1 MREEKWIWFDMDG
14 TIADLYSVDG
24 WLEDLL
30 AFNTRPYEQAK
41 IMYNQ
46 LSLLEVMAEL
56 KKELRPEFIN
66 RIDEIFVFH
75 KLNDNEISQIIISW
89 GSKARNEE
97 YDEMVTKAKKEWL
110 EKTLLNILLDKV
122 IVTQYG
128 VCKADTCRPYG
139 YGILV
144 DDEKPNRDSW
154 DLGETI
160 NANENILKSLWEL
173 VK

>member
-56 KKELRPEFIN
+56 KYKGY
-66 RIDEIFVFH
+66 
-75 KLNDNEISQIIISW
+75 KLGIISW

-128 VCKADTCRPYG
+128 VCKADPCF
-139 YGILV
+139 
-144 DDEKPNRDSW
+144 
-154 DLGETI
+154 
-160 NANENILKSLWEL
+160 
-173 VK
+173 

>member
-14 TIADLYSVDG
+14 TIADLYSVEG

-30 AFNTRPYEQAK
+30 AFNTRPYAEAK
-41 IMYNQ
+41 MMYNQ
-46 LSLLEVMAEL
+46 LSLLEIMAEL
-56 KKELRPEFIN
+56 KCKGY
-66 RIDEIFVFH
+66 
-75 KLNDNEISQIIISW
+75 KLGIISW
-89 GSKARNEE
+89 GSKAKNQE
-97 YDEMVTKAKKEWL
+97 YDEMVTRVKKEWL
-110 EKTLLNILLDKV
+110 EKTLLDILLDKI

-173 VK
+173 VR